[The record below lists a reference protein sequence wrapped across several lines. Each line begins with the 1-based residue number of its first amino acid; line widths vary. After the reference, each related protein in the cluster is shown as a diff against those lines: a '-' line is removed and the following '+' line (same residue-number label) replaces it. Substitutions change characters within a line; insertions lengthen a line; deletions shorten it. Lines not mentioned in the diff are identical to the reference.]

1 MMASTVKNGNDRLRK
16 GIGFGGT
23 VNKLCWLFHY
33 SANVLSGEFYCG
45 TKTFQLRYVV
55 RNYAHTRWIAALPPC
70 DSENRKNHAFPKA
83 SRQASSPFYRLLTA
97 CLCSGFKTTFLSF
110 DFKKSNARSIASPTL
125 FCLTYLLLLC
135 VTPNWRWLTV
145 YRPIKMPRPLADEVK
160 ICDSQKAGFRAGGF
174 SLVPPPP
181 RFAPDRFSRAFKM
194 EPAIANSAFFRDKNT
209 QTACNQAIVNTMHF
223 ISVG

>member
-1 MMASTVKNGNDRLRK
+1 MLFSKPVGRL
-16 GIGFGGT
+16 
-23 VNKLCWLFHY
+23 LHLFIDC
-33 SANVLSGEFYCG
+33 S
-45 TKTFQLRYVV
+45 QL
-55 RNYAHTRWIAALPPC
+55 
-70 DSENRKNHAFPKA
+70 AFA
-83 SRQASSPFYRLLTA
+83 QASNQRFY
-97 CLCSGFKTTFLSF
+97 LSIL
-110 DFKKSNARSIASPTL
+110 KKSNARSIASPTL

-160 ICDSQKAGFRAGGF
+160 ICDSQKVGFRAGGF

-194 EPAIANSAFFRDKNT
+194 EPAIANSAFLRDKNT
-209 QTACNQAIVNTMHF
+209 QTACNQAIVNTIHF